1 MLNPIFLSNILLGGP
16 QQTFMTAFNSCL
28 HNTQKRLG
36 QKASIGL
43 DQRHDSTVNA
53 FSSPPHCLHY
63 LLSTLLSARG
73 LPMLVVISNN
83 VSLALFISDW
93 EFGGLIAQFTV
104 QRVCRTVNPA
114 QLAWRGLLAA
124 SSAAVSAEYTLL
136 VSN

>member
-53 FSSPPHCLHY
+53 FSSPLIASTTSCPLSSLPGDYLCW
-63 LLSTLLSARG
+63 LLSLI
-73 LPMLVVISNN
+73 ML
-83 VSLALFISDW
+83 A
-93 EFGGLIAQFTV
+93 
-104 QRVCRTVNPA
+104 
-114 QLAWRGLLAA
+114 
-124 SSAAVSAEYTLL
+124 
-136 VSN
+136 